1 MINTLLNIISDP
13 LDSHYHDKYEDSF
26 QMMFATQDLNE

>member
-13 LDSHYHDKYEDSF
+13 LESRYHAKYEDSF
-26 QMMFATQDLNE
+26 QVTFTTQDLNK